1 VSRHDRARLDDIAAA
16 LVAIDAHR
24 RRGDLTDG
32 LVVDAV
38 RVRLI
43 EIGEAVKGLSSET
56 TTKAPEIPWA
66 DVARMRDF
74 LAHRYFDTS
83 HSVVAH
89 TVDHD
94 LPVLSSA
101 VERLRRG

>member
-16 LVAIDAHR
+16 LGAID
-24 RRGDLTDG
+24 
-32 LVVDAV
+32 
-38 RVRLI
+38 
-43 EIGEAVKGLSSET
+43 
-56 TTKAPEIPWA
+56 
-66 DVARMRDF
+66 
-74 LAHRYFDTS
+74 AHRYFDTS
-83 HSVVAH
+83 HAVVAH